1 MMEPAAA
8 FSSNNPFRTRSPFAE
23 DDNTGFFTPPQ
34 PIPSRTASAQE
45 DARPFS
51 FFQNDE
57 AAVSSTHSL
66 PEQTAFST

>member
-8 FSSNNPFRTRSPFAE
+8 FSSNNPFRTRSPFDE
-23 DDNTGFFTPPQ
+23 DNSSGFFTPPQ

-45 DARPFS
+45 DRPFS

-57 AAVSSTHSL
+57 VAVSSTHSL
-66 PEQTAFST
+66 PDQTAFST